1 MSVRACD
8 RFESATR
15 REDPKAWEAL
25 EAHASGCVECRER
38 IALWRQIGEAAPG
51 LRKAWDSPGLFP
63 RIAGAI
69 GKTSSASLA
78 AESAA
83 PAPRASRWRFLPAAA
98 VAALVV
104 VSMVGLRVFRDSG
117 GREPLGRG
125 ASSRDPLLTE
135 QALSEVESAEA
146 VYLASIEKLSRLARP
161 RLENPTSAV
170 SAGYR
175 EKLLLLDSEIA
186 EMRGEIESNRFN
198 THLRKELLAMYRE
211 KQRTLQDLMK
221 GGQS

>member
-1 MSVRACD
+1 MSERDCD
-8 RFESATR
+8 RFEHATR
-15 REDPKAWEAL
+15 REDPEAWKAL
-25 EAHASGCVECRER
+25 EAHASECAECRER
-38 IALWRQIGEAAPG
+38 IALWRQIGEAAPA
-51 LRKAWDSPGLFP
+51 LRKAWESPGLFP
-63 RIAGAI
+63 RIAGTI
-69 GKTSSASLA
+69 GGASSASLA
-78 AESAA
+78 AKPAA
-83 PAPRASRWRFLPAAA
+83 PAPRASRWWFLPAAA
-98 VAALVV
+98 VATLVV

-125 ASSRDPLLTE
+125 ASNRDPLLTE
-135 QALSEVESAEA
+135 QALSEVESSET
-146 VYLASIEKLSRLARP
+146 VYLAAIEKLSQLARP
-161 RLENPTSAV
+161 RLEDPTSAI
-170 SAGYR
+170 SAAYR

>member
-1 MSVRACD
+1 MSDRGCD
-8 RFESATR
+8 RFERATR
-15 REDPKAWEAL
+15 RWDPEAWAAL
-25 EAHASGCVECRER
+25 EAHAAGCAECRAR
-38 IALWRQIGEAAPG
+38 IALWRQIEEAAPA
-51 LRKAWDSPGLFP
+51 LRKAWASPGLFP

-69 GKTSSASLA
+69 GGASSASPS
-78 AESAA
+78 AEPAV
-83 PAPRASRWRFLPAAA
+83 PAPHASLWRFLPAAA
-98 VAALVV
+98 AAALVV

-125 ASSRDPLLTE
+125 SNRDPLLTE

-146 VYLASIEKLSRLARP
+146 VYLASIERLSRLARP
-161 RLENPTSAV
+161 RLEDSTSALA
-170 SAGYR
+170 AGYR